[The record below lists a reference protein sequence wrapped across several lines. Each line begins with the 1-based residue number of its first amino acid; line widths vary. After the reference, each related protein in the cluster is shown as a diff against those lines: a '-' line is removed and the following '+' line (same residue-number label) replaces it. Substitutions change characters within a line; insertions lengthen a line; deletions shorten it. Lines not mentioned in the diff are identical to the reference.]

1 MWTIIKFALY
11 IGVFSYLAL
20 FALDNIP
27 SLKAQVI
34 EFTNPSIK
42 EARLIQNLKEIQS
55 DIKKELEDSAQST
68 PEKIAKLKSANTEAE
83 KILAEIETT
92 NDRESSLPSMAIKA
106 ISEKIFDNGSNSTI
120 TSRLLDTFNFSQ
132 NKDNLASPSLSSL
145 PPTPPIP
152 LPCK

>member
-42 EARLIQNLKEIQS
+42 EARLIQNLKEIQNN
-55 DIKKELEDSAQST
+55 IKKELEDSAPST
-68 PEKIAKLKSANTEAE
+68 PDKIAKLKSASTEAE
-83 KILAEIETT
+83 RILAEIETT
-92 NDRESSLPSMAIKA
+92 NNKESSLPSMAIKA
-106 ISEKIFDNGSNSTI
+106 ISEKIFNNGTNNTI

-132 NKDNLASPSLSSL
+132 NKDTSPASPSSSPSLS
-145 PPTPPIP
+145 PIP
-152 LPCK
+152 KPCE